1 MSSSPTHTSESQ
13 VDQKDHSSTSSDHE
27 VSPPEFVDGGRD
39 GWMTLL
45 GAWFI
50 LFGTFG
56 YLYAFGVY
64 QDYYTRFFLSNSSP
78 SKIAWIG
85 SFQLAMPF
93 LLGIVSGKLFDAGYF
108 HFAVILGSCIFTA
121 CLFLLSLT
129 KPQRYF
135 EVFLSQGVGMGIGAG
150 LTFIATVSISVH
162 HFRRRKALATG
173 IVMSGSSIGAVIYPI
188 MINKL
193 LPKIGFAQTVRASG
207 YSVLGCLLIGNC
219 LMRTAYDKYRNAGK
233 PPLDIKS
240 IVSDVPYLTST
251 FGALIALFGF
261 YFPLIYIQLY
271 AATHGIDSNLAF
283 YSIAIVNA
291 SGAFGRLLGNF
302 MADIYGVYTVVIPC
316 TVITAVSIFT
326 IFAIKTSGS
335 LIAVSIFY
343 GFFSGGWLSLSV
355 SAISSLA
362 RHPSEVGART
372 GLAFALTSFGTLG
385 AAPVQGALL
394 TSNFNWKVPIIF
406 SGVFMCIAAA
416 VFALTRQILVKER
429 KTQKV

>member
-1 MSSSPTHTSESQ
+1 MTSSPIQTSVSQ
-13 VDQKDHSSTSSDHE
+13 DQKDHSSSDHE
-27 VSPPEFVDGGRD
+27 IATQEFVDGGRD
-39 GWMTLL
+39 GWMTLI

-50 LFGTFG
+50 LFGIFG

-108 HFAVILGSCIFTA
+108 YLAVRLGSCIFSVS
-121 CLFLLSLT
+121 LFLLSLA

-150 LTFIATVSISVH
+150 LAFIASVSVSLH

-173 IVMSGSSIGAVIYPI
+173 IVMSGSSIGAIIYPI

-219 LMRTAYDKYRNAGK
+219 LMRTAYDKHRGEK
-233 PPLDIKS
+233 PPVNILGFF
-240 IVSDVPYLTST
+240 SDPPYISSMM
-251 FGALIALFGF
+251 GALIALFGF
-261 YFPLIYIQLY
+261 YFPLVYIQLY

-283 YSIAIVNA
+283 YSIAILNA
-291 SGAFGRLLGNF
+291 SSTVGRLVGNYL
-302 MADIYGVYTVVIPC
+302 ADVYGPYTVVVPC
-316 TVITAVSIFT
+316 TAITAVSIFT
-326 IFAIKTSGS
+326 VFAIKTSGS

-343 GFFSGGWLSLSV
+343 GFFAGGWLSLSV
-355 SAISSLA
+355 SAIASLA
-362 RHPSEVGART
+362 RHPSEVGARS
-372 GLAFALTSFGTLG
+372 GLSFAVTSIGTLF
-385 AAPVQGALL
+385 APPIQGALL
-394 TSNFNWKVPIIF
+394 TSHFNWKAPIIF
-406 SGVFMCIAAA
+406 SGTFMC
-416 VFALTRQILVKER
+416 VSTVVLGFARQFLVNER